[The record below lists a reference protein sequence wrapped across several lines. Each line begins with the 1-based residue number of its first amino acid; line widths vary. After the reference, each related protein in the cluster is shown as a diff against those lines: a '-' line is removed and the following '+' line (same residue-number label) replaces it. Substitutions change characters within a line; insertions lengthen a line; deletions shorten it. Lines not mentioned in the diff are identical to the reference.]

1 VTNSVSGKTTYLV
14 TGAEPG
20 TKLAR
25 ARELG
30 VEVLDESAFR
40 ALLGEDAG

>member
-1 VTNSVSGKTTYLV
+1 MTSSVSGKTTYLV
-14 TGAEPG
+14 AGAEPG

-30 VEVLDESAFR
+30 VEVLDEAAFQ
-40 ALLGEDAG
+40 ALLGEDTG